1 MLHRYREVL
10 AHRAI
15 RAAVIVG
22 FFGRLPYFAGG
33 LVVTLHVVQT
43 LGRTYTEAG
52 LATAML
58 VLAIAVAGPWRGR
71 LLDRYGLRRVVF
83 PSIFVQAGYAVV
95 APHLDF
101 EPFLVAQ
108 VVAGLFTIPLQSI
121 LRQAVISAAPDD
133 KRRAALSVD
142 AMTLEVSAGVAPA
155 IAVAAATYWST
166 TWVLTGVFAGNA
178 LTALIVYLVN
188 LPLQRAPLPA
198 GTRPVRTSTRSWFGP
213 AVILLLVAGVTS
225 TIMFSSLDLATVA
238 TLNDAD
244 RASWIGVVMALWAV
258 GSLFGGL
265 LYGGLRRQPNPFVL
279 LMLLALTTMLPAVA
293 GSSVLWLALLLIVPG
308 LLGQPALTS
317 TIESLVDRVPEA
329 ARGEAM
335 GWHSTAMTAGLAL
348 GAPLAG
354 MAIDR
359 WGGPGGFL
367 IAGAFGLVAGLV
379 LWALG
384 KRWVRPVL
392 PPEVDTVV

>member
-15 RAAVIVG
+15 RTAVVVG

-348 GAPLAG
+348 GAPIAG

-367 IAGAFGLVAGLV
+367 IAGAFGLLAGLV